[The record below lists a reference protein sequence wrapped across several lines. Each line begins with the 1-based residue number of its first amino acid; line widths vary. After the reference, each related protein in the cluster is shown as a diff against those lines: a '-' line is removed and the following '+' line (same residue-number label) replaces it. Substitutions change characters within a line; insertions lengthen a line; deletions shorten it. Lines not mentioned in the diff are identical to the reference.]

1 MNRDQPV
8 YPGSGAAQLV
18 GRRDELS
25 VLGGLIDAVREGES
39 RVLVVRGEP
48 GVGKTTLLEHVAGQE
63 QSCQV
68 ARAAGAES
76 ETELA
81 FAGLHQ
87 LCAPMLERAERLP
100 LPQQDALRTAFGLVA
115 GPPPDRFI
123 VGLAA
128 LNLLSEVAGERPLIC
143 LIDDEQWLDQAS
155 AQALGFTARRLGAV
169 GVGLVFATRDPGAE
183 LAGLPELEVA
193 GLPEEDAR
201 TLLDSALAGPLD
213 TQVRDLIVAET
224 RGNPLALLE
233 LPEGLSPAELAGGF
247 GLPRAALLTGRGG
260 RVFTRQLA
268 ALPAETRR
276 LVLLA
281 AADPSGDRA
290 LVWRAAGRLGIGAQA
305 GEPAAE
311 AGLVE
316 FGGRVR
322 FRHPLERSAAYQ
334 SASLRQRREAHAA
347 LAEVTDEVADP
358 DRRAWHRAQAV
369 TAPDE
374 EVAVELESSAGR
386 AQDRG
391 GLAAAAAFLERSVAL
406 TADPV
411 RQSARA
417 LAAAQVSL
425 QAGGFG
431 NALELLAAAEAGS
444 LDEFARARVGLL
456 RGQAVFASGHTR
468 DAATALLEAARR
480 LEPFDLDLAR
490 ETYLAAWGA
499 AILTAGGP
507 GNGHGD
513 GNGGD
518 GNGDG
523 DVLLEICRS
532 MLTLPTSPDAPRPL
546 DLTLEGLALLVTEG
560 HAAAAST
567 LQRAAKVLTSIPVE
581 EVLRWGWV
589 ATRTSSAVWDYEGFH
604 AISVRQVQL
613 VRDIGALAQLPLFLS
628 PVGVAR
634 AWMGDF
640 AGAAA
645 VAAESASVAA
655 RAGNRFPPNVLL
667 LLRAMQGREDEA
679 CAAIA
684 GAIEESAAS
693 GQEAAATFAHWTAAV
708 LHNGLAHY
716 KEAAS
721 AARQAAANPFDP
733 WSALWALPELVEA
746 AARLGEDE
754 PARDALDRLAVM
766 TQPSGNDPALGIEAR
781 CRALLSDGPDADD
794 LYREAID
801 RLGLT
806 RLRPE
811 LARAHLLY
819 GEWLRREGRRVEARD
834 QLRTAHD
841 MLAAIGMGAFAE
853 RARRE
858 LIATGEKVRK
868 RGVESRDQLTP
879 QEEQIARLAGDGRTN
894 PEIAAQL
901 FLSARTVEW
910 HLGKVFGKLGVS
922 SRRELATALGQRGQD
937 GPT

>member
-1 MNRDQPV
+1 MNRGQV
-8 YPGSGAAQLV
+8 AGVAQLA

-25 VLGGLIDAVREGES
+25 VLGALVDAVREGES

-63 QSCQV
+63 LRCQV
-68 ARAAGAES
+68 ARAAGVQS

-87 LCAPMLERAERLP
+87 LCAPMLGRAERLP
-100 LPQQDALRTAFGLVA
+100 LPQQDALKTAFGLVA

-155 AQALGFTARRLGAV
+155 AQALGFAARRLGADP
-169 GVGLVFATRDPGAE
+169 VGLVFATRVPGAE
-183 LAGLPELEVA
+183 LAGLPELHVE

-201 TLLDSALAGPLD
+201 ALLDSALAGPLD
-213 TQVRDLIVAET
+213 EQVRDLIVAET

-233 LPEGLSPAELAGGF
+233 VPEGLSPAELAGGF
-247 GLPRAALLTGRGG
+247 GPPCAAPPAGPLGFA
-260 RVFTRQLA
+260 VDRQLA
-268 ALPAETRR
+268 ALPAHARR
-276 LVLLA
+276 LVVLA

-290 LVWRAAGRLGIGAQA
+290 LVWRAAALLGIGVQA
-305 GEPAAE
+305 GESAAE
-311 AGLVE
+311 AQLVE

-322 FRHPLERSAAYQ
+322 FRHPLARFAAYH
-334 SASLRQRREAHAA
+334 SASLRERREAHAA
-347 LAEVTDEVADP
+347 LAQVTDEVADP
-358 DRRAWHRAQAV
+358 DRRAWHRAQA
-369 TAPDE
+369 TAAPDE
-374 EVAVELESSAGR
+374 EVALELERSAGR
-386 AQDRG
+386 AQARG
-391 GLAAAAAFLERSVAL
+391 GLAAAAAFLERCVAL
-406 TADPV
+406 TADPA
-411 RQSARA
+411 RQGDRA

-431 NALELLAAAEAGS
+431 NALDLLAAAEAS
-444 LDEFARARVGLL
+444 PLDEFDRARVDLL
-456 RGQAVFASGHTR
+456 RGQVAFASGHTG
-468 DAATALLEAARR
+468 DASTALLNAARR
-480 LEPFDLDLAR
+480 LESFDLDLAR

-499 AILTAGGP
+499 AILTAGGS
-507 GNGHGD
+507 GDGDGD
-513 GNGGD
+513 GNGN
-518 GNGDG
+518 GNG

-532 MLTLPTSPDAPRPL
+532 ARALPPPLDGPRPL
-546 DLTLEGLALLVTEG
+546 DLTLEGLAVLITDG

-604 AISVRQVQL
+604 AISARQVQL
-613 VRDIGALAQLPLFLS
+613 ARDVGALAPLPLFLS
-628 PVGVAR
+628 QVGVAR

-640 AGAAA
+640 AGAEA

-655 RAGNRFPPNVLL
+655 RTGNRFPSHVTL
-667 LLRAMQGREDEA
+667 LLRAMQGREAEA
-679 CAAIA
+679 SAAIA
-684 GAIEESAAS
+684 SAIEESAIA
-693 GQEAAATFAHWTAAV
+693 GQGAAATFAHWSAAV
-708 LHNGLAHY
+708 LHNGLAQY

-746 AARLGEDE
+746 AARLGDDE
-754 PARDALDRLAVM
+754 LARSALDRLAVM

-781 CRALLSDGPDADD
+781 CRALLSDGGDADD

-811 LARAHLLY
+811 LARAQLLY
-819 GEWLRREGRRVEARD
+819 GEWLRREGRRVEARE

-868 RGVESRDQLTP
+868 RGVETRDQLTP
-879 QEEQIARLAGDGRTN
+879 QEEQIARLARDGRTN

-922 SRRELATALGQRGQD
+922 SRRELTAALGQRGQD
-937 GPT
+937 GQPA

>member
-1 MNRDQPV
+1 MNRGQV
-8 YPGSGAAQLV
+8 AGAAQLA

-25 VLGGLIDAVREGES
+25 VLGALVDAVREGES

-63 QSCQV
+63 LRCQV
-68 ARAAGAES
+68 ARAAGVQS

-87 LCAPMLERAERLP
+87 LCAPMLGRAERLP
-100 LPQQDALRTAFGLVA
+100 LPQQDALKTAFGLVA

-155 AQALGFTARRLGAV
+155 AQALGFAARRLGADP
-169 GVGLVFATRDPGAE
+169 VGLVFATRVPGAE
-183 LAGLPELEVA
+183 LAGLPELQVE

-201 TLLDSALAGPLD
+201 ALLDSALAGPLD
-213 TQVRDLIVAET
+213 EQVRDLIVAET

-233 LPEGLSPAELAGGF
+233 VPEGLSPAELAGGF
-247 GLPRAALLTGRGG
+247 GLPCAASPAG
-260 RVFTRQLA
+260 RVGHAVDRQLA
-268 ALPAETRR
+268 ALPAQARR
-276 LVLLA
+276 LVVLA

-290 LVWRAAGRLGIGAQA
+290 LVWRAAALLGIGVQA
-305 GEPAAE
+305 GESAAE
-311 AGLVE
+311 AQLVE

-322 FRHPLERSAAYQ
+322 FRHPLARFAAYH
-334 SASLRQRREAHAA
+334 SASLRERREAHAA
-347 LAEVTDEVADP
+347 LAQVTDEVADP
-358 DRRAWHRAQAV
+358 DRRAWHRAQA
-369 TAPDE
+369 TAAPDE
-374 EVAVELESSAGR
+374 EVALELERSAGR
-386 AQDRG
+386 AQARG
-391 GLAAAAAFLERSVAL
+391 GLAAAAAFLERCVAL
-406 TADPV
+406 TADPA
-411 RQSARA
+411 RQGDRA

-431 NALELLAAAEAGS
+431 NALDLLAAAEAS
-444 LDEFARARVGLL
+444 PLDEFDRARVDLL
-456 RGQAVFASGHTR
+456 RGQVAFASGHTG
-468 DAATALLEAARR
+468 DASTALLNAARR
-480 LEPFDLDLAR
+480 LESFDLDLAR

-499 AILTAGGP
+499 AILTAGGS
-507 GNGHGD
+507 GDGDGD
-513 GNGGD
+513 GNGN
-518 GNGDG
+518 GNG

-532 MLTLPTSPDAPRPL
+532 ARALPPPLDGPRPL
-546 DLTLEGLALLVTEG
+546 DLTLEGLAVLITDG

-604 AISVRQVQL
+604 AISARQVQL
-613 VRDIGALAQLPLFLS
+613 ARDVGALAPLPLFLS
-628 PVGVAR
+628 QVGVAR

-640 AGAAA
+640 AGAEA

-655 RAGNRFPPNVLL
+655 RTGNRFPSHVTL
-667 LLRAMQGREDEA
+667 LLRAMQGREAEA
-679 CAAIA
+679 SAAIA
-684 GAIEESAAS
+684 SAIEESAIA
-693 GQEAAATFAHWTAAV
+693 GQGAAATFAHWSAAV
-708 LHNGLAHY
+708 LHNGLAQY

-746 AARLGEDE
+746 AARLGDDE
-754 PARDALDRLAVM
+754 LARSALDRLAVM

-781 CRALLSDGPDADD
+781 CRALLSDGGDADD

-811 LARAHLLY
+811 LARAQLLY
-819 GEWLRREGRRVEARD
+819 GEWLRREGRRVEARE

-868 RGVESRDQLTP
+868 RGVETRDQLTP
-879 QEEQIARLAGDGRTN
+879 QEEQIARLARDGRTN

-922 SRRELATALGQRGQD
+922 SRRELTAALGQRGQD
-937 GPT
+937 GQPA

>member
-1 MNRDQPV
+1 MNRGQV
-8 YPGSGAAQLV
+8 AGAAQLA

-25 VLGGLIDAVREGES
+25 VLGALVDAVREGES

-63 QSCQV
+63 LRCQV
-68 ARAAGAES
+68 ARAAGVQS

-87 LCAPMLERAERLP
+87 LCAPMLGRAERLP
-100 LPQQDALRTAFGLVA
+100 LPQQDALKTAFGLVA

-155 AQALGFTARRLGAV
+155 AQALGFAARRLGADP
-169 GVGLVFATRDPGAE
+169 VGLVFATRVPGAE
-183 LAGLPELEVA
+183 LAGLPELQVE

-201 TLLDSALAGPLD
+201 ALLDSALAGPLD
-213 TQVRDLIVAET
+213 EQVRDLIVAET

-233 LPEGLSPAELAGGF
+233 VPEGLSPAELAGGF
-247 GLPRAALLTGRGG
+247 GLPCAAAPAGRLGFA
-260 RVFTRQLA
+260 VDRQLA
-268 ALPAETRR
+268 ALPAQARR
-276 LVLLA
+276 LVVLA

-290 LVWRAAGRLGIGAQA
+290 LVWRAAALLGIGVQA
-305 GEPAAE
+305 GESAAE
-311 AGLVE
+311 AQLVE

-322 FRHPLERSAAYQ
+322 FRHPLARFAAYH
-334 SASLRQRREAHAA
+334 SASLRERREAHAA
-347 LAEVTDEVADP
+347 LAQVTDEVADP
-358 DRRAWHRAQAV
+358 DRRAWHRAQA
-369 TAPDE
+369 TAAPDE
-374 EVAVELESSAGR
+374 EVALELERSAGR
-386 AQDRG
+386 AQARG
-391 GLAAAAAFLERSVAL
+391 GLAAAAAFLERCVAL
-406 TADPV
+406 TADPA
-411 RQSARA
+411 RQGDRA

-431 NALELLAAAEAGS
+431 NALDLLAAAEAS
-444 LDEFARARVGLL
+444 PLDEFDRARVDLL
-456 RGQAVFASGHTR
+456 RGQVAFASGHTG
-468 DAATALLEAARR
+468 DASTALLNAARR
-480 LEPFDLDLAR
+480 LESFDLDLAR

-499 AILTAGGP
+499 AILTAGGS
-507 GNGHGD
+507 GDGDGD
-513 GNGGD
+513 GNGN
-518 GNGDG
+518 GNG

-532 MLTLPTSPDAPRPL
+532 ARALPPPLDGPRPL
-546 DLTLEGLALLVTEG
+546 DLTLEGLAVLITDG

-604 AISVRQVQL
+604 AISARQVQL
-613 VRDIGALAQLPLFLS
+613 ARDVGALAQLPLFLS
-628 PVGVAR
+628 QVGVAR

-640 AGAAA
+640 AGAEA

-655 RAGNRFPPNVLL
+655 RTGNRFPSHVTL
-667 LLRAMQGREDEA
+667 LLRAMQGREAEA
-679 CAAIA
+679 SAAIA
-684 GAIEESAAS
+684 SAIEESAIA
-693 GQEAAATFAHWTAAV
+693 GQGAAATFAHWSAAV
-708 LHNGLAHY
+708 LHNGLAQY

-746 AARLGEDE
+746 AARLGDDE
-754 PARDALDRLAVM
+754 LARSALDRLAVM

-781 CRALLSDGPDADD
+781 CRALLSDGGDADD

-811 LARAHLLY
+811 LARAQLLY
-819 GEWLRREGRRVEARD
+819 GEWLRREGRRVEARE

-841 MLAAIGMGAFAE
+841 MLAAIGMRAFAE

-868 RGVESRDQLTP
+868 RGVETRDQLTP
-879 QEEQIARLAGDGRTN
+879 QEEQIARLARDGRTN

-922 SRRELATALGQRGQD
+922 SRRELTAALGQRGQD
-937 GPT
+937 GQPA

>member
-1 MNRDQPV
+1 MNRDQPG
-8 YPGSGAAQLV
+8 YPGSGAAQLA

-25 VLGGLIDAVREGES
+25 VLDALVDAVREGGS

-63 QSCQV
+63 LQCQV
-68 ARAAGAES
+68 ARAAGVQS

-87 LCAPMLERAERLP
+87 LCAPMLSRAERLP

-155 AQALGFTARRLGAV
+155 AQALGFAARRLGADP
-169 GVGLVFATRDPGAE
+169 VGLIFATRVPGAE
-183 LAGLPELEVA
+183 LAGLPELHIE
-193 GLPEEDAR
+193 GLPEQDAR
-201 TLLDSALAGPLD
+201 ALLESALAGPLD
-213 TQVRDLIVAET
+213 EQVRDLIVAET

-233 LPEGLSPAELAGGF
+233 VPEGLSPAELAGGF
-247 GLPRAALLTGRGG
+247 GLPCAAPPAG
-260 RVFTRQLA
+260 RVGHAFDRQLA
-268 ALPAETRR
+268 ALPHQARR
-276 LVLLA
+276 LVVLA

-290 LVWRAAGRLGIGAQA
+290 LLWRAAALLGIGVQA
-305 GEPAAE
+305 GESAAE
-311 AGLVE
+311 AQLVE

-322 FRHPLERSAAYQ
+322 FRHPLARFAAYQ
-334 SASLRQRREAHAA
+334 SASLRERREAHAA
-347 LAEVTDEVADP
+347 LAQVTDGVADP
-358 DRRAWHRAQAV
+358 DRRAWHRAHA
-369 TAPDE
+369 TAAPDE
-374 EVAVELESSAGR
+374 EVALELERSAGR
-386 AQDRG
+386 AQARG
-391 GLAAAAAFLERSVAL
+391 GLAAAAAFLERCVAL
-406 TADPV
+406 TADPA
-411 RQSARA
+411 RQADRA

-431 NALELLAAAEAGS
+431 NALDLLAAAEAS
-444 LDEFARARVGLL
+444 PLDEFDSARVDLL
-456 RGQAVFASGHTR
+456 RGQVAFASGHTA
-468 DAATALLEAARR
+468 DASTALLNAARR

-499 AILTAGGP
+499 AILSVGRSG
-507 GNGHGD
+507 
-513 GNGGD
+513 GGD
-518 GNGDG
+518 GDG

-532 MLTLPTSPDAPRPL
+532 VRALPSPQDGPRPL
-546 DLTLEGLALLVTEG
+546 DLTLEGLALLITDG

-567 LQRAAKVLTSIPVE
+567 LQRAAKVLTSLPVE

-604 AISVRQVQL
+604 AISARQVQL
-613 VRDIGALAQLPLFLS
+613 ARDVGALAQLPLFLS
-628 PVGVAR
+628 QVGVAR

-640 AGAAA
+640 AGAEA
-645 VAAESASVAA
+645 VAGESASVAA
-655 RAGNRFPPNVLL
+655 RTGNRFPPHVTL
-667 LLRAMQGREDEA
+667 LLRAMQGREAEA
-679 CAAIA
+679 SAAIA
-684 GAIEESAAS
+684 SAIEESAI
-693 GQEAAATFAHWTAAV
+693 GGHGAAATFTHWSAAV
-708 LHNGLAHY
+708 LHNGLAQY

-746 AARLGEDE
+746 AARLGDDE
-754 PARDALDRLAVM
+754 LARGALDRLAVM

-781 CRALLSDGPDADD
+781 CRALLSEGGDADD
-794 LYREAID
+794 LHREAID

-806 RLRPE
+806 GLRPE

-819 GEWLRREGRRVEARD
+819 GEWLRREGRRVEARE

-868 RGVESRDQLTP
+868 RGVETRDQLTP
-879 QEEQIARLAGDGRTN
+879 QEEQIARLARDGRTN

-922 SRRELATALGQRGQD
+922 SRRELTAALGQRGQD
-937 GPT
+937 G